1 MSPRLGR
8 FLQTFSHHGIVMPSG
23 PCLAGYSHI
32 AMYRDVRSA
41 RRNGHAIGDIPV
53 NPDADGHETSFV
65 FTLPVQ
71 AEWAGRWAR
80 IIAGVAAPSLDV
92 LFSRG
97 LPNLEARR
105 R

>member
-1 MSPRLGR
+1 M
-8 FLQTFSHHGIVMPSG
+8 
-23 PCLAGYSHI
+23 
-32 AMYRDVRSA
+32 
-41 RRNGHAIGDIPV
+41 

-71 AEWAGRWAR
+71 VEWAGRWAR